1 MVGRG
6 RGGRKRAVAGQFGM
20 SDPVTL
26 PRPNASAPKPH
37 GWQPWRWLSRT
48 PVRTFFVYPIAVAT
62 FELVRHDG
70 TLPLTLWGIPL
81 LLWGYL
87 QYRLVGRYRGQSGG
101 GGPGL
106 ERPPQRLV
114 TTGLYRYTRNPMYL
128 GHLIFMTGLA
138 ITFRSWLAVA
148 ILVINAAWFDWRVRG
163 DETRLRALFGQPYDE
178 YCRRVKRW
186 IPGLI

>member
-1 MVGRG
+1 
-6 RGGRKRAVAGQFGM
+6 M
-20 SDPVTL
+20 SKPDTL
-26 PRPNASAPKPH
+26 PRSDTARPQPS
-37 GWQPWRWLSRT
+37 GWRPWHWLQRT
-48 PVRTFFVYPIAVAT
+48 PVRTFVVYPVLVAA
-62 FELVRHDG
+62 FELIRRGG
-70 TLPLTLWGIPL
+70 TLPLLPWGVPL

-114 TTGLYRYTRNPMYL
+114 TEGPYRYTRNPMYL

-148 ILVINAAWFDWRVRG
+148 ILVISAVWFDWRVRG
-163 DETRLRALFGQPYDE
+163 DEARLRALFGKPYDD
-178 YCRRVKRW
+178 YCGRVKRW